1 MQCPRPWWSA
11 FAALSCLGACAP
23 EPAAVKSD
31 LPVLIASS
39 VRSDASLHALA
50 QGRLHLDPQGCLRI
64 GEDGPIVIWPF
75 GSRISRAAD
84 GRMQVVD
91 GASGNA
97 VRVGEEFAVA
107 GAGVDL
113 PPPQLTHPV
122 PPACAH
128 GRFWL
133 AGPVM
138 SETDRLA
145 MRTREAL

>member
-1 MQCPRPWWSA
+1 MRCPWPWRSA
-11 FAALSCLGACAP
+11 FAALCCLGACAP
-23 EPAAVKSD
+23 ATVEAD
-31 LPVLIASS
+31 LPVLIASN
-39 VRSDASLHALA
+39 VRSDASLQALA

-64 GEDGPIVIWPF
+64 GEDGPFVIWPF

-84 GRMQVVD
+84 GRVQVID

-97 VRVGEEFAVA
+97 VRLGEDFAVA

-113 PPPQLTHPV
+113 LPPQLTHPI
-122 PPACAH
+122 PPPCAQ

-138 SETDRLA
+138 SEADRLA
-145 MRTREAL
+145 MRLRQAS